1 MKKAFVSVVAVF
13 CLVGCSQAA
22 VDDEQF
28 YAYTDKI
35 SSEQIQKVEVSAEF
49 VYEYT
54 PEYMQSIS
62 DSIVI
67 GRIDTVRDAD
77 MKYND
82 VVGYT
87 YGRLTVLHVL
97 SGNLSVGEEIEY
109 AKPGGV
115 IEYSKWNATQPQADQ
130 EKRAYLL
137 DKNNEQAPA
146 YVDILL
152 ENDIHE
158 EAGKSYLIYLKF
170 SDDMNRYE
178 VIGLGNGLR
187 EVIGLD
193 RNTQDISSLEKLK
206 IKNNTTNINEDLAT
220 YRKEHIK

>member
-1 MKKAFVSVVAVF
+1 
-13 CLVGCSQAA
+13 
-22 VDDEQF
+22 
-28 YAYTDKI
+28 
-35 SSEQIQKVEVSAEF
+35 
-49 VYEYT
+49 
-54 PEYMQSIS
+54 MQSIS

-87 YGRLTVLHVL
+87 YGQLTVLHVL

-115 IEYSKWNATQPQADQ
+115 IEYSKWNAAQPQADQ

-137 DKNNEQAPA
+137 DKNNEQEPA

-152 ENDIHE
+152 ENDIHI
-158 EAGKSYLIYLKF
+158 EAGKPYLIYLKF

-178 VIGLGNGLR
+178 IIGLGNGLR
-187 EVIGLD
+187 EVIGLE

-206 IKNNTTNINEDLAT
+206 IKNNTTNTQEDLAA
-220 YRKEHIK
+220 YKNEHIK